1 MRIQIEDYLRQFG
14 KQKVLYTPN
23 PGNAGDSIIAA
34 ATYQTFDR
42 VGLNY
47 TVVRPSLLDARGQI
61 VICGGG
67 GNLVKPTTFSSRYIG
82 KHHRQAGK
90 LVILPHT
97 VKEVDELL
105 GEFGSNVDII
115 CRELPSYEYV
125 RAKAPLANVY
135 LDHDMA
141 FSFDVNAFLS
151 GTQYSSPSYP
161 GYLIDRY
168 LLRKS
173 VPSWTSFLHSRNA
186 VASQKKV
193 CDTAKI
199 NNELNCFRL
208 DGESCGQALPADNFD
223 LSILYEYGT
232 ESPAVAGLSAQ
243 AVLNTLKQFSV
254 IHTDRLHMAI
264 SSALLGLTVHFHAN
278 NYYKCRAVY
287 EFSIKDRYP
296 NVIWHD

>member
-1 MRIQIEDYLRQFG
+1 MRIQIDDYLKQY
-14 KQKVLYTPN
+14 KTQKVLYTPN

-42 VGLNY
+42 AGLDY
-47 TVVRPSLLDARGQI
+47 TVVRPSLLDARDRI
-61 VICGGG
+61 VIYSGG
-67 GNLVKPTTFSSRYIG
+67 GNLVKPTTFSSRYI
-82 KHHRQAGK
+82 KQHHRQAKK

-97 VKEVDELL
+97 IKEIDELL
-105 GEFGSNVDII
+105 GEFGDNVDII

-125 RAKAPLANVY
+125 KAKAPRANVF
-135 LDHDMA
+135 LDHDIA
-141 FSFDVNAFLS
+141 FNFDVDAFLS
-151 GTQYSSPSYP
+151 GPGYRSPSYA
-161 GYLIDRY
+161 GYVIDRY

-173 VPSWTSFLHSRNA
+173 VTSWTNVFRS
-186 VASQKKV
+186 K
-193 CDTAKI
+193 TAAETLDKI
-199 NNELNCFRL
+199 CRMTPSEELNCFRL
-208 DGESCGQALPADNFD
+208 DGESAGHAVPANNFD
-223 LSILYEYGT
+223 LSLLYEFGT
-232 ESPAVAGLSAQ
+232 ENPQVAGLGAYT
-243 AVLNTLKQFSV
+243 VLNTLKRFST